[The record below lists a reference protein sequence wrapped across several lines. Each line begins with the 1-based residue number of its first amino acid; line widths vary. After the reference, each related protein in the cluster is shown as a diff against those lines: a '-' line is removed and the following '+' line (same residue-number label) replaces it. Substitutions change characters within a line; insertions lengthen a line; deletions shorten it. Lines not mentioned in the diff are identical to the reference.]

1 MNGPL
6 VPWIQCIAETLKR
19 IRKKKSASK
28 VTLPNGETLVVTSK
42 SFLCFTSSPLS
53 IGRHELPSNME
64 VFLRPIALVNIDRV
78 SILQILLKASGIS
91 SKGIVSSIVQQA
103 ETCETLLSTM
113 RKLGRCK
120 QIWIT
125 LSLHFLS
132 ARMKSFRKRYVKAK
146 VYF

>member
-1 MNGPL
+1 
-6 VPWIQCIAETLKR
+6 
-19 IRKKKSASK
+19 

-125 LSLHFLS
+125 QSLHFLS
-132 ARMKSFRKRYVKAK
+132 ARMKSFRNRYVIAK